1 MKCMVANSRSRIFQH
16 RHEAHAIDW
25 LWPCRCGKTGQ
36 LGQSWENVY
45 ALRQLAGRG
54 IWLGHA
60 RGGDQDRNT
69 ISLLVVGMLC
79 PDPEITE
86 MKPVVAPE
94 DHDGVIS

>member
-1 MKCMVANSRSRIFQH
+1 M
-16 RHEAHAIDW
+16 
-25 LWPCRCGKTGQ
+25 
-36 LGQSWENVY
+36 
-45 ALRQLAGRG
+45 
-54 IWLGHA
+54 GHA

-86 MKPVVAPE
+86 MKTVVAPE